1 MSSLPGARVEN
12 FKIRVVSLGIIAAMT
27 KAERKK
33 AVQFTRMCKFWKT
46 DECKMGTDCTFAHT
60 TEELR
65 PSQKPCF
72 DWVKKGNC
80 SRGVA
85 CRFVHDLNSIKPKA
99 KIMQVQYATLE
110 NFQPCAVPS
119 QVLATYMRPSQSPMN
134 VEGWLEP
141 QYAYAQ
147 TAWPM
152 RSEDLSSS
160 YTPPGLDQIPL
171 PASLVDDPELMA
183 EKLLVLEYHT
193 LLQLTIIMAYN
204 ITMMVMLITIRVL
217 VTVPMIRTIAIKPL
231 LIVMR

>member
-1 MSSLPGARVEN
+1 
-12 FKIRVVSLGIIAAMT
+12 MT

-183 EKLLVLEYHT
+183 EKSSKDESRRPSFCETSLGLGQFSVS
-193 LLQLTIIMAYN
+193 LTKNMDPEDMFATGSLTS
-204 ITMMVMLITIRVL
+204 TMSLGGATSYLSDFEGPYTRLFV
-217 VTVPMIRTIAIKPL
+217 
-231 LIVMR
+231 